1 MTTPGLRLGAPG
13 VLHDGRRPPLAFRP
27 VRLDIAGFVGVAPR
41 GPVDT
46 PVAVERWSDYCRRFG
61 RYEGPGLLPYAV
73 RAFFAQGGARAHVLR
88 VAPLPRWPHPE
99 ALAAHALHEITLA
112 CPDRYRPGAGVPC
125 VLGLRAADEG
135 SWGGR
140 LAVRWEFTA
149 GGQFTAAVGRA
160 AAELALPETQAPPP
174 GSLLRVHGPGLPPA
188 GGLFRVAELV
198 QLQETPSLRRRVAV
212 LDRPLG
218 SSGPPGAALSVDVV
232 TATVTVTDADLDP
245 PREERFTGLGLDGA
259 HPRWAGDVLADESL
273 LVTPDGEWPEALLPP
288 DPFLTARTSR
298 PVRPG
303 RDRYAGIGVDSFF
316 EGRIPA
322 GLLPVGG
329 SEGVGDFDPADL
341 AGMDRMA
348 LVPEVALLSVPD
360 LLWHHVDETPPP
372 PAEPPSRHGPVF
384 APCPPP
390 APAPAAAPPRER
402 AGLLDSGTQ
411 LSEITTRQ
419 LRLVEL
425 AERQR
430 RFTALLDVPPR
441 LTVRAIARW
450 RAAFDSSYAAAYHP
464 WLGVPDSEDPGRRAV
479 PVPPSGF
486 AAGIIADRERRL
498 GLAHGPANAL
508 AAEAVTAAGRL
519 SAAEHDELHL
529 MGVDAFETE
538 HDGFRLISARTLS
551 RDPDYSQL
559 SVRRLMTML
568 RIVLDRQAQPLAFE
582 PHSPQLRAELRR
594 AVTELLR
601 GLYRTGAFA
610 GDSEDEAFFVH
621 CDERLNPAWSRDLG
635 RLVAEVG
642 VAPAHPLEYLV
653 LRISQDAD
661 GTVTVG

>member
-13 VLHDGRRPPLAFRP
+13 VLHDGGRPPLALRP

-46 PVAVERWSDYCRRFG
+46 PVAVERWSDHHRRFG
-61 RYEGPGLLPYAV
+61 GYEGPGLLPYAV
-73 RAFFAQGGARAHVLR
+73 RAFFAQGGARAYVLR

-99 ALAAHALHEITLA
+99 AVAAHALHEITLA
-112 CPDRYRPGAGVPC
+112 RPDPHRPGAGLPC

-135 SWGGR
+135 SWGG
-140 LAVRWEFTA
+140 LLGVRWEFTA
-149 GGQFTAAVGRA
+149 DSRFTAEAGRA

-174 GSLLRVHGPGLPPA
+174 GSLLRVHGPGLPAP
-188 GGLFRVAELV
+188 GGFFRVTGLAER
-198 QLQETPSLRRRVAV
+198 QETPSLRRRVAE

-218 SSGPPGAALSVDVV
+218 ASGPPGAALAVDVV
-232 TATVTVTDADLDP
+232 TATVTVTDADPRL
-245 PREERFTGLGLDGA
+245 PREERFTGLGLDRA
-259 HPRWAGDVLADESL
+259 HPRWAGAVLAAESL
-273 LVTPDGEWPEALLPP
+273 LVTPDGEWPEAL
-288 DPFLTARTSR
+288 R
-298 PVRPG
+298 PSDALLAAAASEPARPG
-303 RDRYAGIGVDSFF
+303 RDRYAGIGADSFF
-316 EGRIPA
+316 DGRVPA

-329 SEGVGDFDPADL
+329 GEGTGDLDPADL

-360 LLWHHVDETPPP
+360 LLWHHVDGTPPP
-372 PAEPPSRHGPVF
+372 PAEPPPHHGAVF

-390 APAPAAAPPRER
+390 APAPAAVPPRER
-402 AGLLDSGTQ
+402 AGLLDSETQ
-411 LSEITTRQ
+411 LPEITARQ

-430 RFTALLDVPPR
+430 RFTALLDVPPW

-450 RAAFDSSYAAAYHP
+450 RAAFDSSYAAAHHP
-464 WLGVPDSEDPGRRAV
+464 WLGVPDPEDPGRGTRL
-479 PVPPSGF
+479 VPPSGF

-508 AAEAVTAAGRL
+508 AAEAVTAAGRW
-519 SAAEHDELHL
+519 SAADHDALHL
-529 MGVDAFETE
+529 MGVDAFRAER
-538 HDGFRLISARTLS
+538 DGFRLISARTLS
-551 RDPDYSQL
+551 HDPDYGQL

-601 GLYRTGAFA
+601 GLHRSGAFA

-642 VAPAHPLEYLV
+642 VAPAHPLEHLV